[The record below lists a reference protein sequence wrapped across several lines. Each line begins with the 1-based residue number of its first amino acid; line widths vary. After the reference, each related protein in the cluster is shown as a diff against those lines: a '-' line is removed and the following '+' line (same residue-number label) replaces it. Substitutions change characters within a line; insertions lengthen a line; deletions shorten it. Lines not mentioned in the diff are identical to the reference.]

1 MAVQTIALINF
12 RHRESVA
19 RYYNM
24 PPIIPLPIPGGSL
37 QSVGGYDGDS
47 LGMAFEGTKGREYM
61 YMHKAYT
68 CTKSLEGGYRIST
81 ETLLFGK
88 VGQRPLSS
96 VLPAS

>member
-19 RYYNM
+19 RHYNM
-24 PPIIPLPIPGGSL
+24 PPIIPLPIPGVSL

-47 LGMAFEGTKGREYM
+47 LGMAFEGTMGREYM
-61 YMHKAYT
+61 YMYKAYT
-68 CTKSLEGGYRIST
+68 KSLDGGYRIST
-81 ETLLFGK
+81 ENLLFGK
-88 VGQRPLSS
+88 VGQRPLSG